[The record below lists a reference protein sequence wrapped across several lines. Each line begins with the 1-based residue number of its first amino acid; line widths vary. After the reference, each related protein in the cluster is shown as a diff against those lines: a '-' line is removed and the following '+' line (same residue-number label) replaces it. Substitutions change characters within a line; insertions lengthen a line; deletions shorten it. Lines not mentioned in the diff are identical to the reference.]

1 MGFCQGENVGEA
13 QQPAKKAGAETK
25 AEEARLVLRN
35 SRSERFLKRPRP
47 QYPLRAMPRLEILFC
62 L

>member
-1 MGFCQGENVGEA
+1 MGFCQSENVGEA

-35 SRSERFLKRPRP
+35 SRSERFLKRPQP
-47 QYPLRAMPRLEILFC
+47 
-62 L
+62 